1 MKKLLLILL
10 CLPLIG
16 FGQIT
21 QKTNVNINNQKG
33 YGELFTDQKKDEGM
47 TYLGDGEYSLL
58 KIGGSGFVSTK
69 KLTKKATITI
79 ADFAERT
86 NSSFEIITVIE
97 SNMTIGVLP
106 KVDVRFR
113 LLDKNGNLILN
124 SEESANKKNQAKKEL
139 INLKELLD
147 MDIIT
152 KEEYDKKANQLKKIF
167 LE

>member
-1 MKKLLLILL
+1 M
-10 CLPLIG
+10 IG